1 MVRAKIEESPELL
14 GKSTDPERFSD
25 FDLAEREAS
34 YGRSGFALQFMLDTR
49 LSDAERY
56 PLKVSDLVVMDIP
69 NEEGPEKVVWAS
81 GEQYTI
87 NELPNVAFN
96 GDHYHKPMYISDSFV
111 EYTGSVM
118 SIDPSGRGKDET
130 GYAVVKMLN
139 GYLYVRRCGGV
150 TGGYSEEALK
160 ELSMIAK
167 EEKVN
172 EIIIESNFGDGM
184 FNQLLVPIISKIHP
198 VTMSEVRHN
207 TQKEKR
213 IIDVLEPVMNQ
224 HKLIMDKKL
233 IKRDYESTQHLPPE
247 QCLRYQLMYQMTRL
261 TSDRGSLS
269 NDDRLDALAIAVQY
283 WVEHMSQD
291 VDKRMQVRRE
301 EQLMAEVNRMKDLS
315 KIGLAIVTGHNLKDK
330 TTMKW

>member
-1 MVRAKIEESPELL
+1 
-14 GKSTDPERFSD
+14 
-25 FDLAEREAS
+25 
-34 YGRSGFALQFMLDTR
+34 
-49 LSDAERY
+49 
-56 PLKVSDLVVMDIP
+56 
-69 NEEGPEKVVWAS
+69 
-81 GEQYTI
+81 
-87 NELPNVAFN
+87 
-96 GDHYHKPMYISDSFV
+96 
-111 EYTGSVM
+111 
-118 SIDPSGRGKDET
+118 
-130 GYAVVKMLN
+130 
-139 GYLYVRRCGGV
+139 
-150 TGGYSEEALK
+150 
-160 ELSMIAK
+160 
-167 EEKVN
+167 
-172 EIIIESNFGDGM
+172 
-184 FNQLLVPIISKIHP
+184 
-198 VTMSEVRHN
+198 
-207 TQKEKR
+207 
-213 IIDVLEPVMNQ
+213 MNQ